1 MPRKALVYGLLG
13 LWSFVCL
20 FPVFWLAVTS
30 LKTEHDIT
38 SGPRY
43 LPFVDFTPSL
53 ASWVF
58 FLTDRYDNFIRQ
70 LMNSVVISL
79 AATGL
84 MLLAAAMAVYS
95 FTRFR
100 WRHGGPAVMAALM
113 LTRMLPPIALA
124 VPVYVLAQQVHL
136 LDTRSL
142 LVLVYTAVN
151 LPVALWLLWPVLGS
165 KTSDQ
170 EEAALLDGAS
180 HWRILFEVLLPT
192 VIGGV
197 AAAGIFIF
205 VLCWNEYLLAAMLA
219 GNEAMTL
226 PPFLAGQMSI
236 KEAQTGSEAEEWAH
250 FSAAAL
256 MLALPALVFVGMA
269 QRALGRA
276 NLNL

>member
-256 MLALPALVFVGMA
+256 MPALVFVGMA

>member
-43 LPFVDFTPSL
+43 LPFVDFTPSP

-136 LDTRSL
+136 LDSRSL

>member
-151 LPVALWLLWPVLGS
+151 LPVALWLLLPVLGS